1 MLILSIEVLEGRE
14 ATPPPGP
21 DSAWGLRPLPRDVLL
36 DFLADIK
43 FAAIESADIY
53 LHPKESFIM
62 ST

>member
-21 DSAWGLRPLPRDVLL
+21 DSAWGLRDVLL